1 MRWRTVQA
9 PESHPGVAAA
19 ARLRRL
25 ASRLQDGD
33 DDGRWLAAGLLH
45 YLEAAPSGIDLDR
58 ALGLATAPGGSPWWR
73 VPTMAERDRLIRYL
87 AADLGGRTNQR
98 AAQLQQRL
106 RRYASSAWP
115 RDRASKAPTAANAML
130 YQIYLL
136 DPDPPTGIRQLTEII
151 GE

>member
-45 YLEAAPSGIDLDR
+45 YLEAAPYGNDLDR

-87 AADLGGRTNQR
+87 AAALGGPTNQVVT
-98 AAQLQQRL
+98 QLPQHLRL
-106 RRYASSAWP
+106 CGSSVWL
-115 RDRASKAPTAANAML
+115 RDRVSKAPTAANGIL
-130 YQIYLL
+130 YRIYVL
-136 DPDPPTGIRQLTEII
+136 
-151 GE
+151 